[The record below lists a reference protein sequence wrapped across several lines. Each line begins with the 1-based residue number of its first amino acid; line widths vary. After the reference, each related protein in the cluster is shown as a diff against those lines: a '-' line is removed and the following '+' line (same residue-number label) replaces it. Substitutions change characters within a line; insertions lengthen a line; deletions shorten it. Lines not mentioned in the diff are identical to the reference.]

1 MKVNCA
7 AKNTNCVQQIVQQSI
22 LNFKCFDFFWGGVLK
37 NVLIGILVY
46 LSDGIDTLL
55 VEILLFY
62 FDVR

>member
-1 MKVNCA
+1 MRQKIQTVR
-7 AKNTNCVQQIVQQSI
+7 QIVQQSI
-22 LNFKCFDFFWGGVLK
+22 LNFKCFFFGGGGVLK

-55 VEILLFY
+55 VEILFY